1 MFNKIGEK
9 IKILAI
15 VICIVGIIASLFV
28 GMLFIADNEFL
39 LGITTI
45 VVGVLASWVSVFV
58 LYGFGQLVENSEKMV
73 ALQKLQIETTLNQTD
88 IIADV
93 GMESVEE
100 IVARD
105 ELDRAL
111 VDKPVLKEY
120 KKAEENEKKVE
131 KNME

>member
-58 LYGFGQLVENSEKMV
+58 LYGFGHLVENSEKMV

-120 KKAEENEKKVE
+120 KKAEENEDTE
-131 KNME
+131 ENEE

>member
-15 VICIVGIIASLFV
+15 VICIVGIVASLFV
-28 GMLFIADNEFL
+28 GLLFIADDEIL

-58 LYGFGQLVENSEKMV
+58 LYGFGHLVENSEKMV
-73 ALQKLQIETTLNQTD
+73 ELQKLQIETTLNQTD

-93 GMESVEE
+93 GMEGVEE
-100 IVARD
+100 IIARE
-105 ELDRAL
+105 ELDKAFM
-111 VDKPVLKEY
+111 DKPVLKEY
-120 KKAEENEKKVE
+120 KKAEENEKVE